1 MRIMALPRSTSI
13 PERKAMSHKLS
24 QETILTVIRSHI
36 EMHGIP
42 PTRRE
47 LAALLDSSPS
57 SIQMAVDRA
66 VLSGRL
72 RKVPRRA
79 RGLICVTE

>member
-1 MRIMALPRSTSI
+1 MVKLTQDRVLTII
-13 PERKAMSHKLS
+13 KSH
-24 QETILTVIRSHI
+24 V

-47 LAALLDSSPS
+47 IAALTGCSASTV
-57 SIQMAVDRA
+57 QNAVDNA
-66 VLSGRL
+66 VTNGRL

>member
-1 MRIMALPRSTSI
+1 MVKLTQDRVLILI
-13 PERKAMSHKLS
+13 KSH
-24 QETILTVIRSHI
+24 V

-47 LAALLDSSPS
+47 LAALLGSSPS
-57 SIQMAVDRA
+57 SIQTAIDRA